1 MSDSKSL
8 NVRHHGSE
16 LNVCFPKYSKIPDQ
30 LARTEK
36 GKQKILV
43 DQLALFF
50 VTWRLFLDSLGKS
63 WAGLLGDNLGLD
75 FLFSCSS
82 PFDPTK
88 YISIG
93 GPPFSHLSYC
103 SCDRVCHQQIQQV
116 IKLPKSN
123 NQRRKYDTLK
133 IGNINTIGLSKTY
146 GSVSVGREF
155 WLCYVTFLKKIR
167 AYV

>member
-1 MSDSKSL
+1 M
-8 NVRHHGSE
+8 
-16 LNVCFPKYSKIPDQ
+16 
-30 LARTEK
+30 
-36 GKQKILV
+36 
-43 DQLALFF
+43 ALFF

-63 WAGLLGDNLGLD
+63 SAGLQGDYLGLD

-123 NQRRKYDTLK
+123 NHRRKYDTLK
-133 IGNINTIGLSKTY
+133 FGNINTIGLSITY

-155 WLCYVTFLKKIR
+155 WLFYVTFFFRCASIS
-167 AYV
+167 

>member
-16 LNVCFPKYSKIPDQ
+16 LNVCFTKYSKIPDQ
-30 LARTEK
+30 FARTEK

-43 DQLALFF
+43 DHNWLCFS
-50 VTWRLFLDSLGKS
+50 SLGDYFWKS
-63 WAGLLGDNLGLD
+63 WAGLLGDYLGLD

-133 IGNINTIGLSKTY
+133 FGNINTIGLSKTC

-155 WLCYVTFLKKIR
+155 WLCYVTFF
-167 AYV
+167 

>member
-1 MSDSKSL
+1 MYVFQSTLKFL
-8 NVRHHGSE
+8 TNWPGLKKENRKYWLTIIGFVFRHLETIFG
-16 LNVCFPKYSKIPDQ
+16 L
-30 LARTEK
+30 
-36 GKQKILV
+36 
-43 DQLALFF
+43 
-50 VTWRLFLDSLGKS
+50 LGKS
-63 WAGLLGDNLGLD
+63 WAGLLWDNLVLD

-155 WLCYVTFLKKIR
+155 WLCYVTF
-167 AYV
+167 